1 MQNINIRSAWGVP
14 TNEGFNPETSGNG
27 GGYWQYAGG
36 IVAKVGGK
44 LVVVEVDDASCGDF
58 GSRIYVSI
66 ACDGYEWR
74 VNIGTMDDAGIDPP
88 EEADAIFASISGVLG
103 IDADTLIAAAED
115 AANLCAWRT
124 QQDYKEAE
132 AS

>member
-14 TNEGFNPETSGNG
+14 TNEAFNVETSENG

-36 IVAKVGGK
+36 IVANVGGQ

-58 GSRIYVSI
+58 GSRIYVSV

-74 VNIGTMDDAGIDPP
+74 VCIGTMDDACIDSPD
-88 EEADAIFASISGVLG
+88 EADAIFSSIAGVLG
-103 IDADTLIAAAED
+103 IDAGDLIGAAGD

-124 QQDYKEAE
+124 QQDFRP
-132 AS
+132 

>member
-14 TNEGFNPETSGNG
+14 TNEAFNAETSGNG

-36 IVAKVGGK
+36 IVAKVGGQ

-58 GSRIYVSI
+58 GSRIYVSV

-74 VNIGTMDDAGIDPP
+74 VCVGTMDDACIDSPD
-88 EEADAIFASISGVLG
+88 EADAIFASISGVLG
-103 IDADTLIAAAED
+103 IDASDLIAAAED

-124 QQDYKEAE
+124 QQDFRP
-132 AS
+132 